1 MQVGN
6 LVTFN
11 KVPGVNTPGA
21 PSSAQP
27 GVGTVVRGEY
37 PQGVVFQG
45 NMWCDVLWP
54 SGEVTKCY
62 KKDLNVIERTK

>member
-21 PSSAQP
+21 PKSSQP
-27 GVGTVVRGEY
+27 GVGTVVRGEH
-37 PQGVVFQG
+37 PQGVMFQG
-45 NMWCDVLWP
+45 SMWCDVLWP

-62 KKDLNVIERTK
+62 KKDLNIIERVK

>member
-27 GVGTVVRGEY
+27 GVGTIVRGEY

-62 KKDLNVIERTK
+62 KKDLSVIERVK